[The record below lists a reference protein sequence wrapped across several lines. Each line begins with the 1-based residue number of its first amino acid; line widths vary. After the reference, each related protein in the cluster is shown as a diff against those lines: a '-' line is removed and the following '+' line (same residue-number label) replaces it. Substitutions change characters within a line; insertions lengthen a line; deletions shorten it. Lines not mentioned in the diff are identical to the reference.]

1 MKHLLPPQVLA
12 AVTNRQQ
19 VSLVDCRSVPIT
31 GTSGAATGAIMR
43 LSGTARCG
51 ADELSFRLICKKV
64 RPVIAAQHVAWI
76 HDPRHWAYWRREP
89 MAYASGLLP
98 VGPEL
103 AAPRCYAVVNDVIY
117 LADVGATPE
126 SPRNAAYR
134 LGVWQANTSIPDVP
148 WLANHQ
154 LAQRIAAYRLNW
166 LDVDAD
172 PGIVKLWE
180 RRMELLDALLQVP
193 HLVTHGDFSIG
204 NLLAATPATTVVL
217 DWATFGT
224 GPIGADLAHLALST
238 CEDLL
243 TDYRLGLD
251 KTLDPA
257 APEMG
262 YRVTLALIGAS
273 RAHWMLSRGLPLPD
287 GYQEFVLSNAP

>member
-1 MKHLLPPQVLA
+1 
-12 AVTNRQQ
+12 
-19 VSLVDCRSVPIT
+19 
-31 GTSGAATGAIMR
+31 
-43 LSGTARCG
+43 
-51 ADELSFRLICKKV
+51 
-64 RPVIAAQHVAWI
+64 
-76 HDPRHWAYWRREP
+76 
-89 MAYASGLLP
+89 
-98 VGPEL
+98 
-103 AAPRCYAVVNDVIY
+103 
-117 LADVGATPE
+117 
-126 SPRNAAYR
+126 
-134 LGVWQANTSIPDVP
+134 
-148 WLANHQ
+148 
-154 LAQRIAAYRLNW
+154 
-166 LDVDAD
+166 
-172 PGIVKLWE
+172 
-180 RRMELLDALLQVP
+180 
-193 HLVTHGDFSIG
+193 VTHGDFSIG